1 MRIFMIIQQLSILEM
16 VGNINYKKSQMKVLI
31 ELSPSRIYLK
41 GDKEVE
47 AIQNY
52 IYNKYSKL
60 LPISD
65 MELRNYACNFM
76 KKYHA
81 KAVIAKIDNKLFYYP
96 KFFTNK

>member
-1 MRIFMIIQQLSILEM
+1 
-16 VGNINYKKSQMKVLI
+16 MKVLI

-47 AIQNY
+47 AVQNY

-60 LPISD
+60 LPMSD

-76 KKYHA
+76 RKYHA
-81 KAVIAKIDNKLFYYP
+81 NAVIAKTDNKLFYYP

>member
-1 MRIFMIIQQLSILEM
+1 
-16 VGNINYKKSQMKVLI
+16 MKVLI

-60 LPISD
+60 LPMSD
-65 MELRNYACNFM
+65 MELRNYACNFIR
-76 KKYHA
+76 KYHA
-81 KAVIAKIDNKLFYYP
+81 KAVIAKANNKLFYYL
-96 KFFTNK
+96 KFFTK

>member
-1 MRIFMIIQQLSILEM
+1 
-16 VGNINYKKSQMKVLI
+16 MKVLI
-31 ELSPSRIYLK
+31 KLSPSRIYLK
-41 GDKEVE
+41 GDKEIE

-60 LPISD
+60 LSMSD

-76 KKYHA
+76 RKYHA

-96 KFFTNK
+96 KFSLNK

>member
-1 MRIFMIIQQLSILEM
+1 
-16 VGNINYKKSQMKVLI
+16 MKVLI
-31 ELSPSRIYLK
+31 KLSPSKIYLK

-60 LPISD
+60 LSMSNI
-65 MELRNYACNFM
+65 ELRNYACNFM
-76 KKYHA
+76 RKYHA

-96 KFFTNK
+96 KFSPNK

>member
-1 MRIFMIIQQLSILEM
+1 MAI
-16 VGNINYKKSQMKVLI
+16 LI

-52 IYNKYSKL
+52 IYNKYNRL
-60 LPISD
+60 LPMSN

-76 KKYHA
+76 RKYHA
-81 KAVIAKIDNKLFYYP
+81 KAIITKTDNKLFYYP
-96 KFFTNK
+96 KFLYK

>member
-1 MRIFMIIQQLSILEM
+1 
-16 VGNINYKKSQMKVLI
+16 MKVLI

-52 IYNKYSKL
+52 IYFRYNKI

-65 MELRNYACNFM
+65 IELRNYACNFM
-76 KKYHA
+76 RKYHA
-81 KAVIAKIDNKLFYYP
+81 EAVIAKIGNILFY
-96 KFFTNK
+96 FSLNK

>member
-1 MRIFMIIQQLSILEM
+1 
-16 VGNINYKKSQMKVLI
+16 MKILI

-52 IYNKYSKL
+52 IYFRYNKI

-65 MELRNYACNFM
+65 IELRNYACNFM
-76 KKYHA
+76 RKYHA

-96 KFFTNK
+96 KFFTK

>member
-1 MRIFMIIQQLSILEM
+1 
-16 VGNINYKKSQMKVLI
+16 MKVLI

-60 LPISD
+60 LPMPD
-65 MELRNYACNFM
+65 TNLRNYACNFM
-76 KKYHA
+76 RKYHA
-81 KAVIAKIDNKLFYYP
+81 KAVIAKTNNKLFYYP
-96 KFFTNK
+96 KFSPNK

>member
-1 MRIFMIIQQLSILEM
+1 
-16 VGNINYKKSQMKVLI
+16 MKVLI

-52 IYNKYSKL
+52 IYFRYNKI

-65 MELRNYACNFM
+65 IELRNYACNFM
-76 KKYHA
+76 RKYHA
-81 KAVIAKIDNKLFYYP
+81 EAVIAKIDNKLFYYP
-96 KFFTNK
+96 KFFTK

>member
-1 MRIFMIIQQLSILEM
+1 
-16 VGNINYKKSQMKVLI
+16 MKILI
-31 ELSPSRIYLK
+31 ELSQSRIYLK

-47 AIQNY
+47 AVQSY
-52 IYNKYSKL
+52 IYNKYSRL
-60 LPISD
+60 LSMSD

-76 KKYHA
+76 RKYHA

>member
-1 MRIFMIIQQLSILEM
+1 
-16 VGNINYKKSQMKVLI
+16 MKVLI

-41 GDKEVE
+41 GDKEME

-60 LPISD
+60 LLMSD

-76 KKYHA
+76 RKYHA
-81 KAVIAKIDNKLFYYP
+81 KEKKTKIDNKLFYYP

>member
-1 MRIFMIIQQLSILEM
+1 
-16 VGNINYKKSQMKVLI
+16 MKVLI

-41 GDKEVE
+41 EDKEVE

-60 LPISD
+60 LSMSD
-65 MELRNYACNFM
+65 IELRNYACNFM
-76 KKYHA
+76 RKYHV